1 LATSGAV
8 RLVLGQVEDQ
18 LRGAAQALLVL
29 GREQHA
35 LAARHAVAHTA
46 PEGERLVHRHRQ
58 HEADRGAAFDAVD
71 QHAGQRVEFGG
82 AGRIEPAGRDGGSG
96 DHAASLHWAMS
107 TSPLPL
113 RPLGRSGLAVA
124 PLAFGGNVFGWTADE
139 ATSFSLL
146 DAFVDGGFNLI
157 DTADIYSNWVAGHR
171 GGESE
176 TIIGRW
182 LKKSGKRAR
191 VLIATKVG
199 KPMGEGRGGLTRRW
213 IRQAVHDSLER
224 LQTDWIDLYQS
235 HEDDLATPLEETLSA
250 FAELIQ
256 EGKVRAIG
264 ASNHTAARL
273 AQALATSARL
283 GVPRY
288 ESLQPHYN
296 LMERAGYEAELQPLV
311 RAEGIGVINFFG
323 LARGFLTGKY
333 RSEADLAKS
342 PRGGGV
348 KAYLNERG
356 FKVLAALDRVA
367 EAHRATPAQV
377 ALAWQIAR
385 NGITAPIVSATTV
398 AQWQE
403 LAGAARLA
411 LTRTDIALLDAASA

>member
-1 LATSGAV
+1 MTSP
-8 RLVLGQVEDQ
+8 
-18 LRGAAQALLVL
+18 
-29 GREQHA
+29 
-35 LAARHAVAHTA
+35 T
-46 PEGERLVHRHRQ
+46 
-58 HEADRGAAFDAVD
+58 
-71 QHAGQRVEFGG
+71 
-82 AGRIEPAGRDGGSG
+82 
-96 DHAASLHWAMS
+96 
-107 TSPLPL
+107 TPLPL
-113 RPLGRSGLAVA
+113 RPLGRSGLRVA

-139 ATSFSLL
+139 ATSFALL

-157 DTADIYSNWVAGHR
+157 DTADVYSRWVPGHR

-182 LKKSGKRAR
+182 LNKSGKRAK

-199 KPMGEGRGGLTRRW
+199 KDMGDGRSGLSRRW
-213 IRQAVHDSLER
+213 IRQAVHDSLTR

-235 HEDDLATPLEETLSA
+235 HDDDAGTPLEETLSA
-250 FAELIQ
+250 FAELMH

-273 AQALATSARL
+273 AEALATSARL
-283 GVPRY
+283 RIPRY
-288 ESLQPHYN
+288 ECIQPHYN
-296 LMERAGYEAELQPLV
+296 LMERAGYEAELEPLV
-311 RAEGIGVINFFG
+311 RAEGIGVINYFG

-348 KAYLNERG
+348 KGYLNERG
-356 FKVLAALDRVA
+356 FKVLAALDRIA
-367 EAHRATPAQV
+367 AARRATPAQV

-385 NGITAPIVSATTV
+385 NGISAPIVSATSV

-403 LAGAARLA
+403 LAGAARLVLA
-411 LTRTDIALLDAASA
+411 REDVAALDAASAAGAG